1 MDTSSFFNYPTLP
14 AQPAPSLE
22 TDLLPGHTE
31 DDWTVLLGYFETRR
45 FHPGDWLIREGEV
58 DRALYLLS
66 DGRLEVHPG
75 GQVLDAPATLGEESF
90 LDGGP
95 AAAGLRAVTHGEA
108 QRLSFDAFEALV
120 GPRAAARPR
129 PAARPRAARRRRAA
143 PPPGARVDEMAA
155 LPPFPNYTQ
164 IPSRLPVSP
173 GSCCASAA

>member
-14 AQPAPSLE
+14 AQPATSLD

-45 FHPGDWLIREGEV
+45 FHPGDWLIREGES

-95 AAAGLRAVTHGEA
+95 AAAGLRALTHGEA
-108 QRLSFDAFEALV
+108 QRLSFDAFESLSAREPRLARDLLLDLGRLV
-120 GPRAAARPR
+120 AAELRRLQAR
-129 PAARPRAARRRRAA
+129 
-143 PPPGARVDEMAA
+143 G
-155 LPPFPNYTQ
+155 
-164 IPSRLPVSP
+164 
-173 GSCCASAA
+173 

>member
-14 AQPAPSLE
+14 QQPAAASLE

-31 DDWTVLLGYFETRR
+31 DDWSVLLGYFETRR
-45 FHPGDWLIREGEV
+45 FHPGDWLIREGEA

-75 GQVLDAPATLGEESF
+75 GQVVEAPATLGEESF

-108 QRLSFDAFEALV
+108 QRLSFDAFEALFARE
-120 GPRAAARPR
+120 PRLARDLLLDLGRLVAAELRRLQAR
-129 PAARPRAARRRRAA
+129 
-143 PPPGARVDEMAA
+143 G
-155 LPPFPNYTQ
+155 
-164 IPSRLPVSP
+164 
-173 GSCCASAA
+173 

>member
-14 AQPAPSLE
+14 QQPAASFD

-31 DDWTVLLGYFETRR
+31 DDWTVLLSYFETRR
-45 FHPGDWLIREGEV
+45 FHPGDWLIREGEA

-75 GQVLDAPATLGEESF
+75 GQVVEAPATLGEESF

-108 QRLSFDAFEALV
+108 QRLSFDAFETLFAREPRLARDLLLDLGRLV
-120 GPRAAARPR
+120 AAEL
-129 PAARPRAARRRRAA
+129 RRLQSQ
-143 PPPGARVDEMAA
+143 G
-155 LPPFPNYTQ
+155 
-164 IPSRLPVSP
+164 
-173 GSCCASAA
+173 